1 MSTAIHE
8 RVKALCRE
16 RGITV
21 TQLSLDAGLSE
32 GTLKKWGCGDGAPR
46 DLTVKR
52 VAERLGVS
60 PNYLRY
66 GEERK
71 SSPNPSFPERL
82 KALRLERG
90 LTQRQL
96 AKAIYCGEQSVLN
109 WETGKHV
116 PQDDY
121 VSDLASFFGVSYAY
135 LMYGKEGDTK

>member
-1 MSTAIHE
+1 MSTAIYD

-21 TQLSLDAGLSE
+21 TQLSRDAGLSE
-32 GTLKKWGCGDGAPR
+32 GTLKKWGCGDGTPR
-46 DLTVKR
+46 DVTVKR

-60 PNYLRY
+60 TDYLRY
-66 GEERK
+66 GEERQNG
-71 SSPNPSFPERL
+71 PQSFAERL

-96 AKAIYCGEQSVLN
+96 AKGIYCGEQSVRN
-109 WETGKHV
+109 WEHGKHV

-121 VSDLASFFGVSYAY
+121 ASDLAAFFGVSRDY
-135 LMYGKEGDTK
+135 LMYGEEGE